1 MKGRASVE
9 LNMYKR
15 ISKTPI
21 YHRTF
26 VIHVVLAMGLVAT
39 SVSAQETTAIEDQET
54 LTVEDAVSIAIHR
67 PEADAL
73 VQQRIAVERAR
84 LAASTTRANPRLGLH
99 HERIVGAPA
108 VADSETSLTL
118 EQSFDLT
125 DWRGRLAAAL
135 PHREAAAR
143 AEMDGW
149 RLDVAQGVR
158 AAFYAVRYREAR
170 VVVLRAWIVRLQ
182 AGVEA
187 ASAREEAG
195 DVSGYDVRRVQR
207 ELGVAQAALASEHAA
222 LGQAWS
228 DFETWVPGSERPTLV
243 GDLAPAVDVVGDL
256 APAVDVV
263 DDLAPAVDVVA
274 TPVRRLPDLVR
285 LESLAAASAAESEAW
300 RAPFLRDWSV
310 EGGYRLAQAG
320 GAPGGG
326 SELGHGF
333 SVGLSIPLILRNPD
347 RARVALLAAESDA
360 LHAEL
365 QWARSIAEQAA
376 TAGQAR
382 LADAVTA
389 LASLPAP
396 DDDRGLTHMAEVAY
410 RAGEASLTEL
420 LDAYE
425 SESELQLSRLEL
437 EWEARQAAIE
447 LERFQG
453 LGMTE

>member
-1 MKGRASVE
+1 MLKGRASVE

-243 GDLAPAVDVVGDL
+243 GDLAPV
-256 APAVDVV
+256 
-263 DDLAPAVDVVA
+263 VDVVA
-274 TPVRRLPDLVR
+274 TPVQRLPDLVR